1 MAVLVIIAKRI
12 EGLHRTD
19 QIESTAPVRT
29 GIYLSQRLVEETSWS
44 EVIAE
49 GIDLV

>member
-1 MAVLVIIAKRI
+1 MAVLVIIKRMKVVI
-12 EGLHRTD
+12 GS
-19 QIESTAPVRT
+19 ESASRQHQSRT